1 MRRSGM
7 RPIPD
12 SPFLITCPIGD
23 RPHDHHLPSWA
34 VSEASGYVPFRHG
47 RCGAWRLGES
57 GVQMPPNMR
66 GFVSFVNE
74 RADESQISRAWGQ
87 SRVSS
92 AGAGAEPL
100 RGSTPQPRGDAPTR
114 P

>member
-12 SPFLITCPIGD
+12 LPFLITCPIGD

-34 VSEASGYVPFRHG
+34 VSEASGYVPFRNG

-57 GVQMPPNMR
+57 GVQMAPNMR

-74 RADESQISRAWGQ
+74 QTDETQISQAWGQ

-92 AGAGAEPL
+92 A
-100 RGSTPQPRGDAPTR
+100 
-114 P
+114 